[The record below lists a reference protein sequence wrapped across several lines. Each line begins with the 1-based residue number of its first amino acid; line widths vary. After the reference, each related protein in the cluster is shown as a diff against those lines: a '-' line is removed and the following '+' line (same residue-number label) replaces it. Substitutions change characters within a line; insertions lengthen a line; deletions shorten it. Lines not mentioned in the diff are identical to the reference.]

1 MVNRMKP
8 PSSKSPTRSSS
19 SARQAPAQT
28 PASTRARPVKA
39 SGLGTSKKKP
49 LNEKSGV
56 SKPSASGKRSSS
68 RSSKQAASSD
78 ASNDSTDRLAKK
90 VQDTKELTALE
101 HNRIIKK
108 YPNRRLY
115 DTLFSSYV
123 TLSDVKDL
131 VMSQELFHVLD
142 AKTGE
147 DITRSI
153 LMQVILEEEAHG
165 QPLFSTQSLLHMIRF
180 YGNSLQGMMA
190 PFLEKN
196 LNQFSDLQNQY
207 LSHCQKLGGLSS
219 PENWLSFMNHQSN
232 VELAN
237 PMSVF
242 FESGTQFLEKMKVQ
256 SEGILSNFPFKP
268 PVK

>member
-1 MVNRMKP
+1 MANRMKP
-8 PSSKSPTRSSS
+8 PSSKSPAHRSS
-19 SARQAPAQT
+19 SARQV
-28 PASTRARPVKA
+28 PASTRARPITA
-39 SGLGTSKKKP
+39 SGLAISKIKP
-49 LNEKSGV
+49 QKEKSGV
-56 SKPSASGKRSSS
+56 SKPSASGS
-68 RSSKQAASSD
+68 RASKQAASKSVID
-78 ASNDSTDRLAKK
+78 SSASDSTDRLAKK
-90 VQDTKELTALE
+90 VQDTKEIPALE

-123 TLSDVKDL
+123 TLSDIKDL
-131 VMSQELFHVLD
+131 VMSQELFHVVD

-165 QPLFSTQSLLHMIRF
+165 QPLFSTQSLLQMIRF

-232 VELAN
+232 IELAN

>member
-1 MVNRMKP
+1 MQGLNAFCLGFQPLWLRVNQGG
-8 PSSKSPTRSSS
+8 RSFTVCLKWCIAADFSWAACHQEFS
-19 SARQAPAQT
+19 L
-28 PASTRARPVKA
+28 PVK
-39 SGLGTSKKKP
+39 
-49 LNEKSGV
+49 
-56 SKPSASGKRSSS
+56 PSVQSN
-68 RSSKQAASSD
+68 RSSKTVRS
-78 ASNDSTDRLAKK
+78 LK
-90 VQDTKELTALE
+90 VPRPSEPSPSGVRT
-101 HNRIIKK
+101 IKK

-256 SEGILSNFPFKP
+256 SEINIKDMDMKLFL
-268 PVK
+268 

>member
-1 MVNRMKP
+1 MANRMKP
-8 PSSKSPTRSSS
+8 PSSKSPAHRSS
-19 SARQAPAQT
+19 SARQV
-28 PASTRARPVKA
+28 PASTRARPITV
-39 SGLGTSKKKP
+39 SGLAISKIKP
-49 LNEKSGV
+49 QKEKSGV
-56 SKPSASGKRSSS
+56 SKPSASGS
-68 RSSKQAASSD
+68 RASKQAASKSVI
-78 ASNDSTDRLAKK
+78 ASSASDSTDRLAKK
-90 VQDTKELTALE
+90 VQDTKEIPALE

-108 YPNRRLY
+108 YPNRRL
-115 DTLFSSYV
+115 
-123 TLSDVKDL
+123 SDIKDL
-131 VMSQELFHVLD
+131 VMSQELFHVVD

-147 DITRSI
+147 DITRTI

-165 QPLFSTQSLLHMIRF
+165 QPLFSTQSLLQMIRF

-232 VELAN
+232 IELAN

>member
-1 MVNRMKP
+1 MK
-8 PSSKSPTRSSS
+8 
-19 SARQAPAQT
+19 
-28 PASTRARPVKA
+28 
-39 SGLGTSKKKP
+39 
-49 LNEKSGV
+49 EKNGV
-56 SKPSASGKRSSS
+56 SKPSASGS
-68 RSSKQAASSD
+68 RSSKQAASKSVF
-78 ASNDSTDRLAKK
+78 ASSGSDSTDRLAKK
-90 VQDTKELTALE
+90 VQDTKDLPALE

-123 TLSDVKDL
+123 TLSDIKDL
-131 VMSQELFHVLD
+131 VMSQELFHVVD

-165 QPLFSTQSLLHMIRF
+165 QPLFSTQSLLQMIRF

-196 LNQFSDLQNQY
+196 LNQFSDLQSQY

>member
-1 MVNRMKP
+1 MANRMKP
-8 PSSKSPTRSSS
+8 PSSKSPAHRSS
-19 SARQAPAQT
+19 SARQV
-28 PASTRARPVKA
+28 PASTRARLITA
-39 SGLGTSKKKP
+39 SGLTISKKKP
-49 LNEKSGV
+49 QKEKSGV
-56 SKPSASGKRSSS
+56 SKPSASGS
-68 RSSKQAASSD
+68 RASKQAASKSVI
-78 ASNDSTDRLAKK
+78 ASSASDSTDRLAKK
-90 VQDTKELTALE
+90 VQDTKEIPALE

-123 TLSDVKDL
+123 TLSDIKDL
-131 VMSQELFHVLD
+131 VMSQELFHVVD

-165 QPLFSTQSLLHMIRF
+165 QPLFSTQSLLQMIRF

-232 VELAN
+232 IELAN

>member
-1 MVNRMKP
+1 MANRMKP
-8 PSSKSPTRSSS
+8 PSFKAPARSSS
-19 SARQAPAQT
+19 SARQAPA
-28 PASTRARPVKA
+28 STRARPAKA

-49 LNEKSGV
+49 LHEKSGV

-68 RSSKQAASSD
+68 RLSKQAVSKSVD
-78 ASNDSTDRLAKK
+78 AGIASTDRLAKK
-90 VQDTKELTALE
+90 VQDTQELPALE

-165 QPLFSTQSLLHMIRF
+165 QPLFSTQSLLQMIRF

-242 FESGTQFLEKMKVQ
+242 FESGTQFLEKMKVK

>member
-1 MVNRMKP
+1 MANRMKT
-8 PSSKSPTRSSS
+8 PSSKSPAHSSS
-19 SARQAPAQT
+19 SARQAPA
-28 PASTRARPVKA
+28 STRQRPVKA
-39 SGLGTSKKKP
+39 SGLAISKKKP
-49 LNEKSGV
+49 LRGKTGV
-56 SKPSASGKRSSS
+56 SKPSASGS
-68 RSSKQAASSD
+68 RSSKQAASKSVI
-78 ASNDSTDRLAKK
+78 ASNARSDSSDHLAIK
-90 VQDTKELTALE
+90 VQDTMELPTLD

-123 TLSDVKDL
+123 TLSDIKDL
-131 VMSQELFHVLD
+131 VMSQELFHVVD

-153 LMQVILEEEAHG
+153 LMQVILEEETHG
-165 QPLFSTQSLLHMIRF
+165 QPLFSTQSLLQMIRF

-219 PENWLSFMNHQSN
+219 LENWLSFMNHQSN
-232 VELAN
+232 IELAN
-237 PMSVF
+237 PMSMF

>member
-1 MVNRMKP
+1 MANRMKP
-8 PSSKSPTRSSS
+8 PSSKSPAHRSS
-19 SARQAPAQT
+19 SARQV
-28 PASTRARPVKA
+28 PASTRARPITA
-39 SGLGTSKKKP
+39 SGLAISKIKLQK
-49 LNEKSGV
+49 EKSGV
-56 SKPSASGKRSSS
+56 SKPSASGS
-68 RSSKQAASSD
+68 RASKQAASKSVI
-78 ASNDSTDRLAKK
+78 ASSASDSTDRLAKK
-90 VQDTKELTALE
+90 VQDTTEIPALE

-123 TLSDVKDL
+123 TLSDIKDL
-131 VMSQELFHVLD
+131 VMSQELFHVVD

-165 QPLFSTQSLLHMIRF
+165 QPLFSTQSLLQMIRF

-232 VELAN
+232 IELAN